1 MLYSVIIPT
10 LNEEKIIHKLLDQL
24 TNEQLQK
31 NFNLEIIISDGGSTD
46 KTLEIV
52 RKYGNIK
59 VIENP
64 PGKKQNIAMGR
75 NVGGFAA
82 KGDILIFF
90 NADVILEN
98 PLQLF
103 QTIKDEFEQSNYV
116 AMTCDVRVLPDEEKL
131 IDILFHTIYN
141 RYLEMLNY
149 INIGMGRGEC
159 HIIRK
164 EIFYKLN
171 GYDEKLAAGEDFD
184 LFRRAC
190 KLGKI
195 LWKRNLKVFE
205 SPRRYRKM
213 GYLKVWWMWSRNA
226 FSVMFTGKSFDNE
239 WTQVR

>member
-24 TNEQLQK
+24 TNKEFQAL
-31 NFNLEIIISDGGSTD
+31 FDLEIIISDGGSTD

-52 RKYGNIK
+52 KKYPVK
-59 VIENP
+59 VIENE

-75 NVGGFAA
+75 NAGGFAA
-82 KGDILIFF
+82 NGDILIFF
-90 NADVILEN
+90 NADVVIEN
-98 PLQLF
+98 PIKLF
-103 QTIKDEFEQSNYV
+103 QTIKNEFENSNFV
-116 AMTCDVRVLPDEEKL
+116 AMTCDVRVIPEEEKL
-131 IDILFHTIYN
+131 IDIVFHTIYN

-159 HIIRK
+159 HIIKK
-164 EIFYKLN
+164 EIFHKLN

-195 LWKRNLKVFE
+195 LWKKNLKVFE

-226 FSVMFTGKSFDNE
+226 FSVMFTGKSFDSE